1 MSGVWRAATLLTMS
15 WEDGVV
21 VYHVDSGNTHLLNP
35 VAGQV
40 LKILAAA
47 PADST
52 TIAHQLAREINVA
65 SDSELDYTISCL
77 MNHLDSLGLVEPVP
91 A

>member
-1 MSGVWRAATLLTMS
+1 MSGVWRAVTLLTKS

-21 VYHVDSGNTHLLNP
+21 VYHIDSGNTHLLNP
-35 VAGQV
+35 FAGQV

-52 TIAHQLAREINVA
+52 TIARQLAREINVA

-77 MNHLDSLGLVEPVP
+77 LDHLDFLGLIEPV
-91 A
+91 AA